1 MIVDMLRNDL
11 GHIAEV
17 GSVRVPHL
25 FEVERYP
32 TVWQMTSTVTA
43 SSRASITQIISALFP
58 CASITGAPK
67 PRTTRIIAELET
79 TPRRIYTGC
88 IGFIAPGQQA
98 QFNVAIRTLLIDRTT
113 GIAEYGIGGGIV
125 WDSTPEGEYEECQIK
140 ARLLTDVRPEF
151 SLLES
156 LLWSSE
162 GGYFLL
168 DYHLRRLSA
177 SADYFNYP
185 FDLARIRAELDKLVA
200 GLPPIA
206 HKVRLLLAR
215 AGTVTCQATPL
226 EDIPKPAIARV
237 KLAHVPVNSR
247 DVFLYHK
254 TTARQA
260 YQAAE
265 SGCSDCDEVLLWNE
279 RGELTETTSA
289 NIVMELDG
297 ERLTPPVSSGLLAG
311 TYRAWMLDQGLVQE
325 RVIPIEDLERCTRI
339 HLVNSI
345 RKQRNVRFIK

>member
-1 MIVDMLRNDL
+1 
-11 GHIAEV
+11 
-17 GSVRVPHL
+17 
-25 FEVERYP
+25 
-32 TVWQMTSTVTA
+32 MTSTVTA
-43 SSRASITQIISALFP
+43 TSRASITEIMSALFP

-79 TPRRIYTGC
+79 SPRRIYTGC
-88 IGFIAPGQQA
+88 IGFIAPQQQA
-98 QFNVAIRTLLIDRTT
+98 QFNVAIRTVLVDRKT
-113 GIAEYGIGGGIV
+113 GMAEYGVGGGIV

-162 GGYFLL
+162 EGYYLL

-177 SADYFNYP
+177 SADYFDYHYDP
-185 FDLARIRAELDKLVA
+185 ARVLAELDKLAA
-200 GLPPIA
+200 GLPPNA

-215 AGTVTCQATPL
+215 AGTITCEATAL
-226 EDIPKPAIARV
+226 EDIPKPATARV
-237 KLAHVPVNSR
+237 KLAPACASPAPNAVRCTAGTGAPVNSR

-265 SGCSDCDEVLLWNE
+265 SACLDCDEVLLWNE
-279 RGELTETTSA
+279 RGEVTETTTA

-311 TYRAWMLDQGLVQE
+311 TYRAWMLDQGLARE
-325 RVIPIEDLERCTRI
+325 RVVHKDDLGRCTQI
-339 HLVNSI
+339 YIVNSI
-345 RKQRNVRFIK
+345 RKQRAAVLVT